1 MQGLRAAT
9 RARRRGHVSA
19 GLDPAPLLAHLA
31 VRSLAELD
39 KATCSG
45 VPAGVA
51 EMRAMATVA
60 GVSRRTL
67 YRWRSGARVSER
79 HADRCAVAL
88 GLHPLLIWPDF
99 HA

>member
-1 MQGLRAAT
+1 MQGLLAAT
-9 RARRRGHVSA
+9 RARRRGQVSA

-39 KATCSG
+39 KATCS
-45 VPAGVA
+45 GVA